1 MVSIVDE
8 DESVL
13 LLDVGAAPVGE
24 ISVSSSLLS
33 FCPQETHVNEAM
45 VQTIKT
51 KERNGLMN

>member
-1 MVSIVDE
+1 MVDE